1 LSVGKT
7 GYNRGIVRVKTLFRL
22 LSLAMILL
30 MVAMVSAITTMR
42 LAIHGREVAV
52 PNFVNMMPADAQR
65 LALQSGLSFTVERR
79 FYSAQVPF
87 GRVMSQVPDAGTLVR
102 RGWQVRAAESLGS
115 QRVAI
120 PDLVGQSG
128 RAAEINIRERG
139 LEMGTQATA
148 HLPSLA
154 PGMVIAQDPPANA
167 REISAPRVSVLVAA
181 PPDPRTF
188 VMPNFVGQPLA
199 LVSADIEKAGLHVG
213 NLTVRPS
220 GNVGATPPVA
230 GSAAPP
236 PAVDSGTTATIIVGQ
251 NPAPGQK
258 VTAGTVVNF
267 EVTR

>member
-1 LSVGKT
+1 
-7 GYNRGIVRVKTLFRL
+7 
-22 LSLAMILL
+22 MILL

-52 PNFVNMMPADAQR
+52 PNIVGMLPADAQR
-65 LALQSGLSFTVERR
+65 LAFQSGLTFTVERR

-115 QRVAI
+115 QRVVI
-120 PDLVGQSG
+120 PDLLGQSG
-128 RAAEINIRERG
+128 RAAEITIRERS
-139 LEMGTQATA
+139 LEMGTQALA
-148 HLPSLA
+148 HLPTPT

-181 PPDPRTF
+181 PPDPPAF

-199 LVSADIEKAGLHVG
+199 LVSTDIEKAGLHVG
-213 NLTVRPS
+213 NLTVRPAGDAGTTPPAAGS
-220 GNVGATPPVA
+220 PAAPATPEY
-230 GSAAPP
+230 
-236 PAVDSGTTATIIVGQ
+236 GTTATIIVGQ
-251 NPAPGQK
+251 SPAPGQK

>member
-1 LSVGKT
+1 
-7 GYNRGIVRVKTLFRL
+7 
-22 LSLAMILL
+22 MILL

-52 PNFVNMMPADAQR
+52 PNIVGMLPADAQR
-65 LALQSGLSFTVERR
+65 LAFQSGLTFTVERR

-115 QRVAI
+115 QRVII
-120 PDLVGQSG
+120 PDLLGQSG
-128 RAAEINIRERG
+128 RAAEITIRERS
-139 LEMGTQATA
+139 LEMGTQALA
-148 HLPSLA
+148 HLPTPT

-181 PPDPRTF
+181 PPDPPAF

-213 NLTVRPS
+213 NLTVRPAGDAGTTPPAAGS
-220 GNVGATPPVA
+220 PAAPATPE
-230 GSAAPP
+230 
-236 PAVDSGTTATIIVGQ
+236 SGTTATIIVGQ
-251 NPAPGQK
+251 SPAPGQK

>member
-1 LSVGKT
+1 
-7 GYNRGIVRVKTLFRL
+7 
-22 LSLAMILL
+22 MILL

-42 LAIHGREVAV
+42 LAIHGREVSV
-52 PNFVNMMPADAQR
+52 PNFVGMMPADAQR
-65 LALQSGLSFTVERR
+65 LAFQNGLTFTVERR
-79 FYSAQVPF
+79 FYSAQVQF
-87 GRVMSQVPDAGTLVR
+87 GRVMSQVPDPGTLVR

-120 PDLVGQSG
+120 PDVVGQSG

-148 HLPSLA
+148 HLPSPA

-181 PPDPRTF
+181 PPDPQAF

-199 LVSADIEKAGLHVG
+199 LVSADIDKAGLHVG

-220 GNVGATPPVA
+220 GNAGATPPA
-230 GSAAPP
+230 PGSTLSPTP
-236 PAVDSGTTATIIVGQ
+236 DSGTTATIIVGQ

-267 EVTR
+267 EVQR

>member
-1 LSVGKT
+1 
-7 GYNRGIVRVKTLFRL
+7 
-22 LSLAMILL
+22 MILL

-42 LAIHGREVAV
+42 FAIHGREVAV
-52 PNFVNMMPADAQR
+52 PDFTGMAPAEAQR
-65 LALQSGLSFTVERR
+65 LAFKNGLTFSVERR
-79 FYSAQVPF
+79 FYSPKVAF

-102 RGWQVRAAESLGS
+102 RGWQVRAAESLGP

-148 HLPSLA
+148 QIPSPT

-167 REISAPRVSVLVAA
+167 HEISAPRVSVLIAA
-181 PPDPRTF
+181 PPAPPAF

-199 LVSADIEKAGLHVG
+199 LVGADIEKAGLHLG
-213 NLTVRPS
+213 NLTVRP
-220 GNVGATPPVA
+220 PA
-230 GSAAPP
+230 GSVGTAAPAGNAAP
-236 PAVDSGTTATIIVGQ
+236 SPSDSGTTATLIVGQ
-251 NPAPGQK
+251 SPAPGQK

>member
-1 LSVGKT
+1 MSIGKT

-52 PNFVNMMPADAQR
+52 PNFVGIMPADAQR
-65 LALQSGLSFTVERR
+65 LAFQNGLTFTVERR

-120 PDLVGQSG
+120 PDVVGQSG

-139 LEMGTQATA
+139 LEMGAQATA
-148 HLPSLA
+148 HLPSPA

-181 PPDPRTF
+181 PPDPQAF

-199 LVSADIEKAGLHVG
+199 LVSADIDKAGLHVG

-220 GNVGATPPVA
+220 GNAGATPPA
-230 GSAAPP
+230 PGSTLSPTP
-236 PAVDSGTTATIIVGQ
+236 DSGTTATIIVGQ

-267 EVTR
+267 EVQR

>member
-1 LSVGKT
+1 M
-7 GYNRGIVRVKTLFRL
+7 FRL

-52 PNFVNMMPADAQR
+52 PNFVGMMPAEAQR
-65 LALQSGLSFTVERR
+65 LAMQNGLTFTVERR
-79 FYSAQVPF
+79 FYSVQVGF

-120 PDLVGQSG
+120 PDVVGQSG

-139 LEMGTQATA
+139 LEMGTQASA
-148 HLPSLA
+148 HLASPA
-154 PGMVIAQDPPANA
+154 PGMVVAQDPPANA
-167 REISAPRVSVLVAA
+167 HEVSAPRVSVLVAA
-181 PPDPRTF
+181 PPDPPAF

-199 LVSADIEKAGLHVG
+199 LVSADIEKAGLHLG
-213 NLTVRPS
+213 NLTVQPPPGS
-220 GNVGATPPVA
+220 PGTP
-230 GSAAPP
+230 APP
-236 PAVDSGTTATIIVGQ
+236 PGNAAPAPASASGTTATLIVGQ
-251 NPAPGQK
+251 SPAPGQK

-267 EVTR
+267 EVQR

>member
-1 LSVGKT
+1 
-7 GYNRGIVRVKTLFRL
+7 
-22 LSLAMILL
+22 MILL

-52 PNFVNMMPADAQR
+52 PNFVGMMPEEAQR
-65 LALQSGLSFTVERR
+65 LAFQNGLTFSVERR
-79 FYSAQVPF
+79 FYSSQVPF

-120 PDLVGQSG
+120 PDVVGQSG

-139 LEMGTQATA
+139 LEMGAQAVA
-148 HLPSLA
+148 HMPSPT
-154 PGMVIAQDPPANA
+154 PGMVIAQNPPANA
-167 REISAPRVSVLVAA
+167 REVSAPRVSVLVAA
-181 PPDPRTF
+181 SPDPQAF

-213 NLTVRPS
+213 NLTVRTAS
-220 GNVGATPPVA
+220 NSAATPPSP
-230 GSAAPP
+230 GSTAPP
-236 PAVDSGTTATIIVGQ
+236 PAPEFGTTATIIVGQ
-251 NPAPGQK
+251 SPAPGQK
-258 VTAGTVVNF
+258 VTAGMVVNF

>member
-1 LSVGKT
+1 
-7 GYNRGIVRVKTLFRL
+7 
-22 LSLAMILL
+22 MILL

-52 PNFVNMMPADAQR
+52 PNFVGMMPAEAQR
-65 LALQSGLSFTVERR
+65 LAFQNGLAFSVERR
-79 FYSAQVPF
+79 FYSSQVAF

-120 PDLVGQSG
+120 PDVVGQSG

-139 LEMGTQATA
+139 LEMGIQASA
-148 HLPSLA
+148 HLATPA

-167 REISAPRVSVLVAA
+167 REVSAPRVSVLVAA
-181 PPDPRTF
+181 PPDPPAF
-188 VMPNFVGQPLA
+188 VMPSFIGQPLA
-199 LVSADIEKAGLHVG
+199 LVSAGIEKAGLHLG
-213 NLTVRPS
+213 NLTVQ
-220 GNVGATPPVA
+220 PPA
-230 GSAAPP
+230 GSPGTAAPP
-236 PAVDSGTTATIIVGQ
+236 GNVAPAPTSPSGTTATLIVGQ
-251 NPAPGQK
+251 SPAPGQK

>member
-1 LSVGKT
+1 
-7 GYNRGIVRVKTLFRL
+7 
-22 LSLAMILL
+22 MILL

-42 LAIHGREVAV
+42 FAIHGREVAV
-52 PNFVNMMPADAQR
+52 PDFSGMPPAEAQR
-65 LALQSGLSFTVERR
+65 LAFKNGLTFSVERR
-79 FYSAQVPF
+79 FYSPKVAF

-102 RGWQVRAAESLGS
+102 RGWQVRAAESLGP

-128 RAAEINIRERG
+128 RAAEINLRERG

-148 HLPSLA
+148 QIPSPT

-181 PPDPRTF
+181 PPDPPAF

-199 LVSADIEKAGLHVG
+199 LVSADIEKAGLHLG
-213 NLTVRPS
+213 NLTVRPPAGS
-220 GNVGATPPVA
+220 VGTAAPALGNTPPLSEQSGAT
-230 GSAAPP
+230 
-236 PAVDSGTTATIIVGQ
+236 ATLIVGQ
-251 NPAPGQK
+251 SPVPGQK

>member
-1 LSVGKT
+1 
-7 GYNRGIVRVKTLFRL
+7 
-22 LSLAMILL
+22 MILL

-115 QRVAI
+115 QRVPI

-220 GNVGATPPVA
+220 GNAGATPPVA
-230 GSAAPP
+230 GSAVPP

>member
-1 LSVGKT
+1 MSVGKT

-52 PNFVNMMPADAQR
+52 PNFVGMMPTDAQR
-65 LALQSGLSFTVERR
+65 LAFQNGLTFTVERR

-87 GRVMSQVPDAGTLVR
+87 GRVMSQVPDPGTLVR

-120 PDLVGQSG
+120 PDVVGQSG

-148 HLPSLA
+148 HLPSPT
-154 PGMVIAQDPPANA
+154 PGMVTAQDPPANA

-181 PPDPRTF
+181 PPDPAAF

-213 NLTVRPS
+213 NLTVRPT
-220 GNVGATPPVA
+220 GNAGATPPA
-230 GSAAPP
+230 PSSTPP
-236 PAVDSGTTATIIVGQ
+236 PTSDSGTTATIIVGQ

-267 EVTR
+267 EVQQ

>member
-1 LSVGKT
+1 MVLP
-7 GYNRGIVRVKTLFRL
+7 
-22 LSLAMILL
+22 
-30 MVAMVSAITTMR
+30 MVAMVSAVTTMR

-52 PNFVNMMPADAQR
+52 PSFVGMMPADAQR
-65 LALQSGLSFTVERR
+65 LAFQSGLTFSVERR
-79 FYSAQVPF
+79 FYSSQVAF

-139 LEMGTQATA
+139 LEMGTQAIA
-148 HLPSLA
+148 HLPSPT

-167 REISAPRVSVLVAA
+167 REISAPRVSVLIGA
-181 PPDPRTF
+181 PPDPAAF

-199 LVSADIEKAGLHVG
+199 LVSSDIEKAGLHLG
-213 NLTVRPS
+213 NLTVQQPTS
-220 GNVGATPPVA
+220 PAA
-230 GSAAPP
+230 GTAAPGGAAPP
-236 PAVDSGTTATIIVGQ
+236 PTAASGTNATLIVGQ
-251 NPAPGQK
+251 DPAPGQK

-267 EVTR
+267 VVQR

>member
-1 LSVGKT
+1 
-7 GYNRGIVRVKTLFRL
+7 
-22 LSLAMILL
+22 MILL

-52 PNFVNMMPADAQR
+52 PNIVGMLPADAQR
-65 LALQSGLSFTVERR
+65 LAFQSGLTFTVERR

-115 QRVAI
+115 QRVVI
-120 PDLVGQSG
+120 PDLLGQSG
-128 RAAEINIRERG
+128 RAAEITIRERS
-139 LEMGTQATA
+139 LEMGTQALA
-148 HLPSLA
+148 HLPTPT

-181 PPDPRTF
+181 PPDPPAF

-213 NLTVRPS
+213 NLTVRPAGDAGTTPPAAGS
-220 GNVGATPPVA
+220 PAAPATPEY
-230 GSAAPP
+230 
-236 PAVDSGTTATIIVGQ
+236 GTTATIIVGQ
-251 NPAPGQK
+251 SPAPGQK